1 VNPLAD
7 IVVDG
12 TVRVAFVPTISNQ
25 AAPTTAELNA
35 GTLLQSVMTPDGL
48 QNWQP
53 TTAAVD
59 NSALD
64 STFTTSTIGRDSF
77 NNPTMQFKKQASG
90 DTVYNLLLRA
100 TAGFVVIRRYVASG
114 TAWTTG
120 QAVEVYPVIC
130 GQTLGVDPAANEVA
144 KYQIP
149 FMVTASATIR
159 AAIP

>member
-1 VNPLAD
+1 MIPLAD

-12 TVRVAFVPTISNQ
+12 TVRVAFVPAIANQ

-77 NNPTMQFKKQASG
+77 NNPVMQFKKQLTG
-90 DTVYNLLLRA
+90 DTVYNLLTRG
-100 TAGFVVIRRYVASG
+100 TAGFVAIRRYIASG
-114 TAWTTG
+114 TAWTST
-120 QAVEVYPVIC
+120 QPVEIYPTIC

-149 FMVTASATIR
+149 FMVTAAATIR
-159 AAIP
+159 AAVA

>member
-1 VNPLAD
+1 MAD

-12 TVRVAFVPTISNQ
+12 TVRVAYVPAIANQ
-25 AAPTTAELNA
+25 AAPTTSELNA

-77 NNPTMQFKKQASG
+77 SNPILQFKKQASG
-90 DTVYNLLLRA
+90 DTVYNLLTRG
-100 TAGFVVIRRYVASG
+100 TTGFIVIRRYIASG
-114 TAWTTG
+114 TAWAST
-120 QAVEVYPVIC
+120 QPVEVYPVIF
-130 GQTLGVDPAANEVA
+130 GQTIGVDPAANEVA

-149 FMVTASATIR
+149 AMVTASATIR
-159 AAIP
+159 AAVA

>member
-1 VNPLAD
+1 MAD

-12 TVRVAFVPTISNQ
+12 TVRVAYVPTISNQ
-25 AAPTTAELNA
+25 ALPTTSELNA

-53 TTAAVD
+53 TTAPVD

-77 NNPTMQFKKQASG
+77 NNPILQFKKQLTG
-90 DTVYNLLLRA
+90 DTVFNLFVRGLS
-100 TAGFVVIRRYVASG
+100 GFVVIRRFIAAG
-114 TAWTTG
+114 TAWTSA
-120 QAVEVYPVIC
+120 QLIEVYPIIA
-130 GQTLGVDPAANEVA
+130 GQTINIDPAPNEVA

-149 FMVTASATIR
+149 IMITASATIR
-159 AAIP
+159 AAVA

>member
-1 VNPLAD
+1 MAD

-12 TVRVAFVPTISNQ
+12 TVRVAYVPTISNQ
-25 AAPTTAELNA
+25 ALPTTTELNA

-53 TTAAVD
+53 TTASVD
-59 NSALD
+59 NSSLD

-77 NNPTMQFKKQASG
+77 NNPILQFKKQATG
-90 DTVYNLLLRA
+90 DTVYNLFVRA
-100 TAGFVVIRRYVASG
+100 LAGYIVIRRYIASG

-120 QAVEVYPVIC
+120 QAIEVYPIIA
-130 GQTLGVDPAANEVA
+130 GQTIGVDPAANEVA

-149 FMVTASATIR
+149 IMVTASATIR
-159 AAIP
+159 AAVA